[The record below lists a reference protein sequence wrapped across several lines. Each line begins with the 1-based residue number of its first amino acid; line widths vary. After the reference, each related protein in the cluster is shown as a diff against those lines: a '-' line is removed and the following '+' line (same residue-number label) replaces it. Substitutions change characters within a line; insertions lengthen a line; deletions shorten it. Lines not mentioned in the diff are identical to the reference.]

1 MIFPGK
7 KAVWHRLSFPPPPL
21 GRSPGAGDH
30 EHGARGPTARAPP
43 VWKRGSSVRG
53 PGRGALW
60 SAGQQCGLLLLEG
73 DQGRAR
79 CP

>member
-30 EHGARGPTARAPP
+30 EHGARGPTARAPR
-43 VWKRGSSVRG
+43 VETWQQRTW
-53 PGRGALW
+53 PGT
-60 SAGQQCGLLLLEG
+60 
-73 DQGRAR
+73 
-79 CP
+79 

>member
-21 GRSPGAGDH
+21 GRSPVAP
-30 EHGARGPTARAPP
+30 RRAPP
-43 VWKRGSSVRG
+43 VWKRGSGVHG

-73 DQGRAR
+73 DQGRGR